1 MDIIGIAQPIKDLI
15 LGVDRI
21 PDENGYTSLLDYSS
35 QGGGKV
41 STALV
46 AAARLGMECAVAG
59 TIGKDAKGKF
69 VREDFIRYGIQAEQL
84 KEREEGKTGYCV
96 CIAEKCS
103 PNRRFLGERPTVKQL
118 APEELDPGFLRQA
131 RAIHLETP
139 DAVSIAAAEFAKSQ
153 GITVSMDADPYPEE
167 TGALIEM
174 EGLIDIYIGSEA
186 YFKVRSKGKP
196 FRDTLYEIAEK
207 GCRAAAVTM
216 GDQGLEAVIDG
227 EYFRIPAFH
236 NLPVTDT
243 TGAGDVFHG
252 AFLSAWIKGL
262 EPRRCLQFASAASAI
277 KCTGIGG
284 RAGIPD
290 WDTTS
295 CFLETGELLKKETM
309 REREM
314 FYKNL
319 VI

>member
-1 MDIIGIAQPIKDLI
+1 MDIIGIAQPIKDL
-15 LGVDRI
+15 LLVVEQI
-21 PDENGYTSLLDYSS
+21 PDENSFTTLLDYSS

-41 STALV
+41 STALA

-59 TIGKDAKGKF
+59 TVGKDAKGQF
-69 VREDFIRYGIQAEQL
+69 VREDFIRHGIQVEQL

-118 APEELDPGFLRQA
+118 MPEELDPDFLKQA
-131 RAIHLETP
+131 KAIHLETP
-139 DAVSIAAAEFAKSQ
+139 DAVSVAAAQFAKSQ
-153 GITVSMDADPYPEE
+153 GITVSMDADPYPDE
-167 TGALIEM
+167 TDALMEM
-174 EGLIDIYIGSEA
+174 ESLIDIYIGSEA

-196 FRDTLYEIAEK
+196 FRDTLYEIAQK
-207 GCRAAAVTM
+207 GCRVAAVTL

-227 EYFRIPAFH
+227 RYIRIPAFH
-236 NLPVTDT
+236 KLPVADT

-252 AFLSAWIKGL
+252 AFLSAWIKGM
-262 EPRRCLQFASAASAI
+262 EPSRCLEFASAASAI
-277 KCTGIGG
+277 KCASIGG

-290 WDTTS
+290 WEMTNY
-295 CFLETGELLKKETM
+295 FLETGELIKKDTI
-309 REREM
+309 REREK

>member
-15 LGVDRI
+15 LVVDRL
-21 PDENGYTSLLDYSS
+21 PDENSYTSLLDYSS

-46 AAARLGMECAVAG
+46 AASRLGMECAVAG

-69 VREDFIRYGIQAEQL
+69 VREDFIRHGIQADQL
-84 KEREEGKTGYCV
+84 KVREEGKTGYCV
-96 CIAEKCS
+96 CIAETYS
-103 PNRRFLGERPTVKQL
+103 PNRRFLGERPTVRQL
-118 APEELDPGFLRQA
+118 TPSELDVGFLRQA
-131 RAIHLETP
+131 RVIHLETP

-174 EGLIDIYIGSEA
+174 ERLIDIYIGSEA

-207 GCRAAAVTM
+207 GCRVAAVTM
-216 GDQGLEAVIDG
+216 GEQGVEAVIDG
-227 EYFRIPAFH
+227 EYIHIPAFRK
-236 NLPVTDT
+236 LPVADT

-262 EPRRCLQFASAASAI
+262 EPRQCLLFASAASAI
-277 KCTGIGG
+277 KCTGTGG

-290 WDTTS
+290 WDMTNH
-295 CFLETGELLKKETM
+295 FLETGELLKKETI
-309 REREM
+309 REREL